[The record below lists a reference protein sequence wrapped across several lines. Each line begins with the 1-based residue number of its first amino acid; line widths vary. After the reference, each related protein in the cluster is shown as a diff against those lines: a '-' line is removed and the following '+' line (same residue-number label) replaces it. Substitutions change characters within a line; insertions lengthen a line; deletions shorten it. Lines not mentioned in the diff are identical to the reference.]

1 MQKGHLLTFQCE
13 QCEQLISFSVV
24 DLDKQHGNIPC
35 KHCSKV
41 YAFSDPDLK
50 RQLQK
55 FEALCRQIADS
66 EEILSNTSVGID
78 VGPHHVK
85 VPYKILLTRL
95 NSSLDLVI
103 GNRPLT
109 IEFRMEPLKDLK
121 ECLQ

>member
-1 MQKGHLLTFQCE
+1 MQKGHLLTFQCDNCT
-13 QCEQLISFSVV
+13 QNLSFSVV
-24 DLDKQHGNIPC
+24 DLDKNPGKVTC
-35 KHCSKV
+35 EHCSKE

-50 RQLQK
+50 RQLKK

-66 EEILSNTSVGID
+66 EEILSNASVGID

-95 NSSLDLVI
+95 NSSLELVI
-103 GNRPLT
+103 GDRPLT

-121 ECLQ
+121 ECLK